1 MHILQIEHPVPDFDA
16 WKRVFDSDPGRREQ
30 AGVLRYRVM
39 RPVDDARYA
48 IVELEFD
55 SADQAEA
62 MLVTLRELW
71 GRVEGRIMTD
81 PQARIV
87 ETVESR
93 EY

>member
-1 MHILQIEHPVPDFDA
+1 
-16 WKRVFDSDPGRREQ
+16 
-30 AGVLRYRVM
+30 M
-39 RPVDDARYA
+39 RPIDDARYA

-55 SADQAEA
+55 SEGQAEA
-62 MLVTLRELW
+62 MLSALRELW
-71 GRVEGRIMTD
+71 GRVEGQVMTD

>member
-16 WKRVFDSDPGRREQ
+16 WKRVFDS
-30 AGVLRYRVM
+30 AG
-39 RPVDDARYA
+39 
-48 IVELEFD
+48 
-55 SADQAEA
+55 QAEA